1 MTASS
6 VTGVSGP
13 GMSNGEYKPQNSSC
27 RYGCGSGGNC
37 DEEITAQTK
46 NKTYC
51 CAISV
56 GRCSSLKVVRCT
68 NSRIKT
74 C

>member
-13 GMSNGEYKPQNSSC
+13 GISNGKFKPENSSC

-37 DEEITAQTK
+37 MEEETVSSKKKA
-46 NKTYC
+46 YC
-51 CAISV
+51 CSSGV
-56 GRCSSLKVVRCT
+56 KTCSYLKVLRCS

>member
-13 GMSNGEYKPQNSSC
+13 GMSNGEFKPENSSC

-37 DEEITAQTK
+37 MEEEAVSKK

-51 CAISV
+51 CSSTT
-56 GRCSSLKVVRCT
+56 GTCSSSKVLSCS